1 MIGNYL
7 VTAWRNL
14 VRHKLYG
21 FINIAGLA
29 VGLACAIF
37 ILLYLRDELSWDR
50 WIPDSEN
57 LYRVESTFSLP
68 GRDPDFFTVT
78 PWPVVPTMQAEIPE
92 VVAHTHVIPI
102 TTTAMVGDR
111 QFPVTVDS
119 VDPDFFQVIKLPL
132 VKGDPTQVL
141 VKPTSLVIS
150 EATAKKFFGTAN
162 PIGKTVLLAG
172 PPGTTADAMVV
183 TGVLRDLPHNTHLV
197 TGPGMDMVMPNTS
210 KADRMPVQARLSS
223 WLNVQGTGYVKLSPK
238 ADPDAVRAKF
248 TRMLDKHIDVKQMM
262 NMNLRGSQV
271 LSLHLTPFHSVHL
284 APFGETE
291 KGRLGT
297 TYTFGAVSVLIL
309 LIACFNYMNLATAR
323 AAVRAREIAL
333 RKVMGA
339 KRLQLIV
346 QFMGESVLTAL
357 VALALA
363 IGIVEALL
371 PAYNSFLARPITFN
385 LVNDW
390 GFALATLGVAVG
402 AGVLGGLYPALL
414 LSGFR
419 PAARLGTAVSGIG
432 GSGLLRTTLV
442 VLQFA
447 ISIGLGITMIVMY
460 AQIRYAKQVDIGFD
474 RHNLIVLTGNGPIA
488 PPSVESL
495 AQTLAADPAIAGVA
509 RSSMTPFDGGI
520 LVASVSLPEK
530 TEKFVLRNLNINADF
545 LQVYGMKLLAG
556 RNFSR
561 QMGLDAPPP
570 PPPPDPTKPPPPP
583 PTPPANRNILIT
595 AAAARQMGFTPQQA
609 VGHVLTLEG
618 QGHITVVGVTGDANF
633 DGLQS
638 VMQPFMFFY
647 NPNASRSITVRAK
660 PGQTQAALAAI
671 DRTWKRFVPTT
682 SIQRRFQDESF
693 DKLFIADER
702 ENAIFALFVGIAIFI
717 ACLGLFGLASFT
729 AERRTK
735 EIGIRKVFGA
745 RTGNIVRLLVWQFSI
760 PVLVANLIA
769 WPVAWYYLRD
779 WLQGYAYRITL
790 NPLYFL
796 AAGLIALA
804 IAWATVIVHTWL
816 TARASP
822 IKALRYE

>member
-1 MIGNYL
+1 MIGNYFI
-7 VTAWRNL
+7 TAWRNL

-68 GRDPDFFTVT
+68 GRDPDFFPVT

-111 QFPVTVDS
+111 QFPVTVNS

-132 VKGDPTQVL
+132 ITGDPTQVL
-141 VKPTSLVIS
+141 AKPTSLVVS
-150 EATAKKFFGTAN
+150 EATAKKFFGDAN

-172 PPGTTADAMVV
+172 PPGTQPDALVI

-197 TGPGMDMVMPNTS
+197 VAPGLEMIMPNTS
-210 KADRMPVQARLSS
+210 KADRMPVQARLNS

-238 ADPDAVRAKF
+238 ADPDAVRAKL
-248 TRMLDKHIDVKQMM
+248 TRMLDKHIDVKTMM
-262 NMNLRGSQV
+262 NINLRGSQV
-271 LSLHLTPFHSVHL
+271 LSLHLTPFHGVHL
-284 APFGETE
+284 APFGETQ
-291 KGRLGT
+291 KGRLST
-297 TYTFGAVSVLIL
+297 IYTFSAVAVLLL

-323 AAVRAREIAL
+323 AAARAREIAL

-339 KRLQLIV
+339 RRAQLVV
-346 QFMGESVLTAL
+346 QFMGESILTSL

-363 IGIVEALL
+363 VGIVEALL
-371 PAYNSFLARPITFN
+371 PVYNSFLARPITFN
-385 LVNDW
+385 LLADW
-390 GFALATLGVAVG
+390 QFSLTVLAIAVG
-402 AGVLGGLYPALL
+402 AGILGGIYPALL

-419 PAARLGTAVSGIG
+419 PAARLGTAVSGVG

-447 ISIGLGITMIVMY
+447 ISIGLGITMIVMF
-460 AQIRYAKQVDIGFD
+460 AQIRYARQVDLGFD
-474 RHNLIVLTGNGPIA
+474 RHNLIVLNGNGPIA
-488 PPSVESL
+488 PPSIESL
-495 AQTLAADPAIAGVA
+495 AQTLAADPAIESVA
-509 RSSMTPFDGGI
+509 RSGATPFDGGI
-520 LVASVSLPEK
+520 NVASVSLPEK
-530 TEKFVLRNLNINADF
+530 TEKLVLRVVPVNADF
-545 LQVYGMKLLAG
+545 LKTYGIKVLAG
-556 RNFSR
+556 RDFSR

-583 PTPPANRNILIT
+583 PTPPANRNILISAT
-595 AAAARQMGFTPQQA
+595 AARQMGFTPQQA
-609 VGHVLTLEG
+609 IGHVLNLEN
-618 QGHITVVGVTGDANF
+618 QGHITVVGVVGDANF
-633 DGLQS
+633 DGMQRA
-638 VMQPFMFFY
+638 MQPFMFFY
-647 NPNASRSITVRAK
+647 APNVSRSITVRAR
-660 PGQTQAALAAI
+660 PGRTQEALAAI

-682 SIQRRFQDESF
+682 SIQRHFQDENF
-693 DKLFIADER
+693 DKLFADDER
-702 ENAIFALFVGIAIFI
+702 ENTIFALFVGIAIFI

-735 EIGIRKVFGA
+735 EIGVRKVFGA
-745 RTGNIVRLLVWQFSI
+745 RTRDIVRLLLWQFSI
-760 PVLVANLIA
+760 PVLVANLVA
-769 WPVAWYYLRD
+769 WPLAWYYLRD
-779 WLQGYAYRITL
+779 WLQGYAYRISL

-796 AAGLIALA
+796 AAGVIALT
-804 IAWATVIVHTWL
+804 IAWITVIAHTVL
-816 TARASP
+816 VARASP
-822 IKALRYE
+822 IRALRYE

>member
-50 WIPDSEN
+50 WIPDSDN

-68 GRDPDFFTVT
+68 GRDPDFFPVT
-78 PWPVVPTMQAEIPE
+78 PWPVVPTMQAEFPE
-92 VVAHTHVIPI
+92 VVAHTHIIPI
-102 TTTAMVGDR
+102 NFTAQIGDR
-111 QFPVTVDS
+111 QFPVTLDS

-132 VKGDPTQVL
+132 VQGDPKAVL
-141 VKPTSLVIS
+141 AKPESVVIS
-150 EATAKKFFGTAN
+150 EATAKKFFGSAD
-162 PIGKTVLLAG
+162 PIGKTVMAG
-172 PPGTTADAMVV
+172 ANALVV
-183 TGVLRDLPHNTHLV
+183 TGVLRDLPHNSHL
-197 TGPGMDMVMPNTS
+197 TGAPGLDLIMPNTS
-210 KADRMPVQARLSS
+210 KADTMPVQARLTS
-223 WLNVQGTGYVKLSPK
+223 WLNVQGTGYVKLAPS
-238 ADPDAVRAKF
+238 ADPIAVRAKL
-248 TRMLDKHIDVKQMM
+248 TRMLDKHIDVKKMM
-262 NMNLRGSQV
+262 NLNLRGSQV
-271 LSLHLTPFHSVHL
+271 LALHLTPFHSVHL
-284 APFGETE
+284 APFGETQ
-291 KGRLGT
+291 KGRLST
-297 TYTFGAVSVLIL
+297 TYTFAAVAVLIL

-339 KRLQLIV
+339 RRSQLV
-346 QFMGESVLTAL
+346 MQFMGESLLTAM

-363 IGIVEALL
+363 LIIVQLLL
-371 PAYNSFLARPITFN
+371 PAYDSFLARPITFN
-385 LVNDW
+385 LLTDW
-390 GFALATLGVAVG
+390 PFSLTVLAIAVG
-402 AGVLGGLYPALL
+402 AGILGGIYPALL

-432 GSGLLRTTLV
+432 GSGLLRVTLV
-442 VLQFA
+442 VMQFA
-447 ISIGLGITMIVMY
+447 ISIGLGITMIVMF
-460 AQIRYAKQVDIGFD
+460 AQIRYARQVDIGFD
-474 RHNLIVLTGNGPIA
+474 RHNLIVLTANGPIA

-509 RSSMTPFDGGI
+509 RSNMTPFDGGI

-530 TEKFVLRNLNINADF
+530 TEKFVLRNVLINADF
-545 LQVYGMKLLAG
+545 LQVYGIKLLAG

-583 PTPPANRNILIT
+583 PVPPANRNILIN
-595 AAAARQMGFTPQQA
+595 AAAARLMGFTPQQA
-609 VGHVLTLEG
+609 VGHVLSLEQ
-618 QGHITVVGVTGDANF
+618 QGHITVVGVIGDANF
-633 DGLQS
+633 DGMQS

-647 NPNASRSITVRAK
+647 NPNAARSISVRIK

-671 DRTWKRFVPTT
+671 DRTWKRFVPTA

-693 DKLFIADER
+693 DKLFAADER
-702 ENAIFALFVGIAIFI
+702 ENTIFALFVGIAIFI

-729 AERRTK
+729 AERRTR

-745 RTGNIVRLLVWQFSI
+745 KTRNIVQLLLWQFSL
-760 PVLVANLIA
+760 PVLVANVIA
-769 WPVAWYYLRD
+769 WPLAWYYLRD

-796 AAGLIALA
+796 AAGLVALT
-804 IAWATVIVHTWL
+804 IAWATVIAHTWL
-816 TARASP
+816 TARANP